1 MSEMSMED
9 KLKLIAD
16 TIDAEVSAL
25 QPDVVLED
33 LEDWDSMDTLGIIA
47 MLDQTFGVSLQA
59 DQIVKLKTVGDILE
73 HMQGE

>member
-16 TIDAEVSAL
+16 TIDAEVSSL
-25 QPDVVLED
+25 QPDVPLED

-47 MLDQTFGVSLQA
+47 MLDKTFGVSLQA

-73 HMQGE
+73 HMKGE